1 MINLLPPQRLL
12 DKQIARSNTILRR
25 YVELSVIS
33 IAVIGLAV
41 VAASYFLKSQQ
52 NDVQETVARNTQ
64 KVKEL
69 APVHKQGEELA
80 ATITTISNLLSHN
93 VNFSDMLMQIG
104 GVTPP
109 GAILTGLQFSIE
121 DFDSPLVITAR
132 VESAE
137 RGAVLRNNLASS
149 ELFSKAE
156 IQSITQAEDSETSS
170 VPNAPTPDG
179 EVAPSIEKKSQY
191 KYTAVINAH
200 FKKDVG
206 KKK

>member
-109 GAILTGLQFSIE
+109 GAIFLVSRKRVSTNTLQS
-121 DFDSPLVITAR
+121 
-132 VESAE
+132 
-137 RGAVLRNNLASS
+137 
-149 ELFSKAE
+149 
-156 IQSITQAEDSETSS
+156 
-170 VPNAPTPDG
+170 
-179 EVAPSIEKKSQY
+179 
-191 KYTAVINAH
+191 
-200 FKKDVG
+200 
-206 KKK
+206 

>member
-12 DKQIARSNTILRR
+12 NKQIARSNTVLRR
-25 YVELSVIS
+25 YAQLSVIS
-33 IAVIGLAV
+33 MVVIGLAV
-41 VAASYFLKSQQ
+41 VVASYFLKSQH
-52 NDVQETVARNTQ
+52 NDVEETVARNTQ
-64 KVKEL
+64 KVSEL
-69 APVHKQGEELA
+69 SPVHKQGEELA

-93 VNFSDMLMQIG
+93 VNFSDMLTQIG

-149 ELFSKAE
+149 DLFAKAE
-156 IQSITQAEDSETSS
+156 IQSITQAGDSDTSS
-170 VPNAPTPDG
+170 VPDAPTPEGDI
-179 EVAPSIEKKSQY
+179 APKTQKQSRY